1 MLVRRDKEMFRRKL
15 VHNPSFGCRP
25 LKRIYHSRSVPLW
38 LALSKRSQG
47 NSKIP
52 DHTIGESKELSRE
65 SILRKNKMKE
75 GPKCLKVCYTVDDL
89 RVFVV
94 ASSVRNP
101 QLEEERLSEGKA
113 PSPSFR
119 RERKDRMSD
128 PYAELVKL
136 LEHTTLQGP
145 ATLSPEVRQTAARA
159 ALEEPDVVQRYVE
172 KVAKHAYTVTDEDV
186 QQLLKAGYSE
196 DQIFELTVSVAL
208 GAGLTRLTKGL
219 ASLEEGDNDATA
231 RA

>member
-1 MLVRRDKEMFRRKL
+1 
-15 VHNPSFGCRP
+15 
-25 LKRIYHSRSVPLW
+25 
-38 LALSKRSQG
+38 
-47 NSKIP
+47 
-52 DHTIGESKELSRE
+52 
-65 SILRKNKMKE
+65 
-75 GPKCLKVCYTVDDL
+75 
-89 RVFVV
+89 
-94 ASSVRNP
+94 
-101 QLEEERLSEGKA
+101 
-113 PSPSFR
+113 
-119 RERKDRMSD
+119 MSD

-219 ASLEEGDNDATA
+219 ASLEEGDTDATA